1 MSNTYYET
9 DKLSLTATVQG
20 ANMPYALQLTL
31 GRGSYVF
38 LSRDEQIALVSQ
50 LLLRIVGEVSATC
63 ESEKTLSS
71 KISYAPIDYPSGVS
85 TAGRLF
91 KDDLKETFDLFFNS
105 FEDDGAFSKDYIK
118 KKLRDVAGKELV
130 K

>member
-1 MSNTYYET
+1 
-9 DKLSLTATVQG
+9 
-20 ANMPYALQLTL
+20 MPYALQLTL